1 MSMHSLIRYMN
12 KNIFFGE
19 NLHKKGES
27 NNSLSQPL
35 NDVFMIRLNIN
46 PIRAGGGSISPHFS
60 NLHFSMKKGSV
71 ALARKQ

>member
-27 NNSLSQPL
+27 NNRLNQPL
-35 NDVFMIRLNIN
+35 NDVFLIRLSLN
-46 PIRAGGGSISPHFS
+46 PNRAGGAESALIFQTSIFP
-60 NLHFSMKKGSV
+60 
-71 ALARKQ
+71 

>member
-1 MSMHSLIRYMN
+1 MN

-35 NDVFMIRLNIN
+35 NDAFMIRLKLN
-46 PIRAGGGSISPHFS
+46 PNRAGGGLNQPSFFQTYISP
-60 NLHFSMKKGSV
+60 
-71 ALARKQ
+71 

>member
-27 NNSLSQPL
+27 NNHFSQPL
-35 NDVFMIRLNIN
+35 NDALMTRLNLN
-46 PIRAGGGSISPHFS
+46 PNGAGG
-60 NLHFSMKKGSV
+60 V
-71 ALARKQ
+71 